1 MKATSIK
8 SIFQGYESMI
18 GSDLVIKGWIRSLR
32 DSKTFWFIEVN
43 DGSYLKNLQVVFNN
57 DLNNFDEIC
66 KFTTWSSIEVH
77 GKLVKSEWAKQAF
90 ELQATE
96 VILIW
101 WADETY
107 PLQKKRHSFEYLRTI
122 AHLRGRTNTF
132 SAVFRV
138 RSLLAFAIHDYFN
151 KNGFIWAHTPL
162 ITASDCEGAWEMFQ
176 VSTLDLMNLPKNEDW
191 TIDYTKDFFWK
202 KASLTVSW
210 QLEGETFATAF
221 GKIYTFGPTFR
232 AENSNTTRHL
242 SEFWMIEPE
251 IAFADL
257 EDNMDVAEGMLKYAF
272 NYILE
277 NAQAEMEFFDKF
289 IMPWVKE
296 RLEKL
301 VNAKFSKVTYTE
313 AIELLKKS
321 GQKFEYAPEWW
332 IDLQTEHERCLSEK
346 IFNGP
351 VFVTDY
357 PKEIKAFYMKMN
369 EDNKTVRAVD
379 CLVPGVG
386 ELIWG
391 SQREDD
397 YDKLTK
403 RMIELGMNPE
413 DYSWF
418 LDLRKYGSVPHS
430 GFGVWFERLVMYV
443 TGMENIRDVIP
454 FPRAPKTCEF

>member
-1 MKATSIK
+1 M
-8 SIFQGYESMI
+8 
-18 GSDLVIKGWIRSLR
+18 
-32 DSKTFWFIEVN
+32 
-43 DGSYLKNLQVVFNN
+43 
-57 DLNNFDEIC
+57 
-66 KFTTWSSIEVH
+66 
-77 GKLVKSEWAKQAF
+77 
-90 ELQATE
+90 
-96 VILIW
+96 
-101 WADETY
+101 
-107 PLQKKRHSFEYLRTI
+107 
-122 AHLRGRTNTF
+122 
-132 SAVFRV
+132 
-138 RSLLAFAIHDYFN
+138 LAFAIHDYFN
-151 KNGFIWAHTPL
+151 KNWFIWAHTPL
-162 ITASDCEGAWEMFQ
+162 ITASDAEWAWEMFQ
-176 VSTLDLMNLPKNEDW
+176 VSTLDFMNLPRNEDW
-191 TIDYTKDFFWK
+191 TVDYTKDFFWK

-257 EDNMDVAEGMLKYAF
+257 EDNMDIAEGLLKYAF
-272 NYILE
+272 GYVLE

-301 VNAKFSKVTYTE
+301 VNAKFAKVTYTE

-332 IDLQTEHERCLSEK
+332 IDMQTEHERCLSEK

-357 PKEIKAFYMKMN
+357 PKEIKAFYMKTN
-369 EDNKTVRAVD
+369 EDGKTVRAVD
-379 CLVPGVG
+379 LLVPGVG

-397 YDKLTK
+397 YDKLRN
-403 RMIELGMNPE
+403 RMIELWMDPE
-413 DYSWF
+413 AYSWF
-418 LDLRKYGSVPHS
+418 LDLRKYGTVPHS
-430 GFGVWFERLVMYV
+430 WFWVGFERLVMYV
-443 TGMENIRDVIP
+443 SWMENIRDVIP
-454 FPRAPKTCEF
+454 FPRTPKTCEF